1 MSKEMIIEEL
11 VDKYKPILE
20 KQGYPVLNEK
30 LKRLTAISLEN
41 YKNVMM
47 TEQTVTGDV
56 SKYDPVLLPII
67 RRGLPS
73 LIGPEIFGLQP
84 MTGPTGLL
92 FCMRS
97 VFQND
102 SVNPVKRSNSKV
114 LFLADGTGF
123 DASTDITTDGA
134 GAGIGVVRYRED
146 NKVLVEITS
155 GTFAVGDSVDDANP
169 FVTEATTVVAV
180 YDNEAQYRFL
190 FSDYARFASVAAA
203 EQAGTTQKEMGFV
216 VERTSVTADSH
227 KLKAKYTDELAQDLK
242 SQHNLEAETELT
254 RILGDEIAV
263 EQNRTFIDKLIE
275 RAKVGGSTT
284 WNHASISYG
293 GDADGRWALEKTFSL
308 YQYINTIANNIAKTI
323 LRGRGNFLVVSL
335 DVASVLEA
343 SKFWTSGLKLSDGIM
358 DVNLGM
364 SAYIGIL
371 GNKYKVY
378 VDMYAE
384 EDYIAVGYKGASE
397 WDAGIYYAPYVPIY
411 VKKTID
417 PEDGQPRLFFH
428 TRYGLAENP
437 FGSEN
442 YYRYIKVTL

>member
-1 MSKEMIIEEL
+1 MSEKMIVEDL
-11 VDKYKPILE
+11 VNKYRPLLE
-20 KQGYPVLNEK
+20 KEGYPILNEK
-30 LKRLTAISLEN
+30 YKKFTAISLEN
-41 YKNVMM
+41 YRRNMLEEE
-47 TEQTVTGDV
+47 TITGDI

-67 RRGLPS
+67 RRGLAS
-73 LIGPEIFGLQP
+73 LIGPEIFGMQP
-84 MTGPTGLL
+84 MTAPTGLL

-97 VFQND
+97 IFQND

-114 LFLADGTGF
+114 LILADGSGF
-123 DASTDITTDGA
+123 DASTDISTDGT

-146 NKVLVEITS
+146 NTILVEVTS
-155 GTFAVGDSVDDANP
+155 GSFAVGDNVDDANP
-169 FVTEATTVVAV
+169 FVTGVTTVSKV
-180 YDNEAQYRFL
+180 YDNEAQYRFQ
-190 FSDYARFASVAAA
+190 FADYAKFASVAAA

-216 VERTSVTADSH
+216 VDRTSVTAESF
-227 KLKAKYTDELAQDLK
+227 KMKAKYTDELAQDLK
-242 SQHNLEAETELT
+242 SVHGLDAESELT
-254 RILGDEIAV
+254 RILGDEV
-263 EQNRTFIDKLIE
+263 SMEQNRKFINYLIE

-293 GDADGRWALEKTFSL
+293 GDADGRWALEKTFSF

-343 SKFWTSGLKLSDGIM
+343 SKFWTSSLKSTEDIM

-364 SAYIGIL
+364 SAFIGTL
-371 GNKYKVY
+371 GRKYKVY
-378 VDMYAE
+378 VDLYAE
-384 EDYIAVGYKGASE
+384 EDYIVVGYKGASE

-417 PEDGQPRLFFH
+417 PENGQPRLFFH
-428 TRYGLAENP
+428 TRYGLADNP